1 MEIVIKYVGQPGR
14 ALSLRIKEHKYCVK
28 TNRSS
33 ALTVNSSIGHCV
45 NLSNAYIM
53 YPENNP
59 TKPIIAEA
67 LLIKNSQTFPENK
80 PSFI

>member
-1 MEIVIKYVGQPGR
+1 MIIVCMFVFVPRYH
-14 ALSLRIKEHKYCVK
+14 SLNNSLNH
-28 TNRSS
+28 
-33 ALTVNSSIGHCV
+33 SSIGHCV

-59 TKPIIAEA
+59 TKRIIAEA

-80 PSFI
+80 PSFDLNVF